1 MASAPE
7 DPVGFKPIDGGWG
20 WVVVFG
26 AHISIGF
33 AYSLPKALSIF
44 FKEIQDDLGTSFS
57 EIALISS
64 VMLAAVYGG
73 GPVSSLLV
81 NRYGCRT
88 VVMVG
93 GLMSGLSVAAASL
106 ATSISFLYLFVGIIG
121 GCGLAF
127 NLNAS
132 VTIISKYFLVRR
144 PLANGLAMAGSPVFL
159 CGLAPLNQYLLNMFG
174 WRGSLLIIGGLM
186 LNSCVA
192 GALMRPAGS
201 PPVRSLAG
209 EQKEMEKK
217 TGFRSC
223 VKNVQ
228 TFMDLSIFKDR
239 GFVIYIIGNVMFFFG
254 AYAPFLFLAE
264 YAITQGV
271 DDYSA
276 AFLLSIV
283 GFVDIFTRPA
293 TGLLASCKW
302 IRLRIQYLFSFAVI
316 LNGLSHLLCPLLNG
330 YFYLVVYAILF
341 GWSFGMVFALIFEC
355 LLDLIGIQRFPS
367 AVGLVTIIECFPVLV
382 GPPAAG
388 FLVDVLQDYKYLFF
402 MCGTVILTGGVFLLV
417 MNIYNYHQ
425 VCPEEATIDLEQNR
439 KNSENPDQ
447 VTKRDSENVTEPAEP
462 NAETGYPEFLFY

>member
-1 MASAPE
+1 
-7 DPVGFKPIDGGWG
+7 
-20 WVVVFG
+20 
-26 AHISIGF
+26 
-33 AYSLPKALSIF
+33 
-44 FKEIQDDLGTSFS
+44 
-57 EIALISS
+57 
-64 VMLAAVYGG
+64 
-73 GPVSSLLV
+73 
-81 NRYGCRT
+81 
-88 VVMVG
+88 
-93 GLMSGLSVAAASL
+93 
-106 ATSISFLYLFVGIIG
+106 
-121 GCGLAF
+121 
-127 NLNAS
+127 
-132 VTIISKYFLVRR
+132 
-144 PLANGLAMAGSPVFL
+144 MAGSPVFL

-192 GALMRPAGS
+192 GALMRPTD
-201 PPVRSLAG
+201 PPHVRSLAG
-209 EQKEMEKK
+209 EQKEMKKK
-217 TGFRSC
+217 TVFRSC

-302 IRLRIQYLFSFAVI
+302 IRPRIQYLFSFGVI
-316 LNGLSHLLCPLLNG
+316 LNGLSHLLCPLLKG
-330 YFYLVVYAILF
+330 YVYLVVYAILF
-341 GWSFGMVFALIFEC
+341 GWSYGMVFALIFEC

-388 FLVDVLQDYKYLFF
+388 KPKFRVLTDPPLSLQLRF
-402 MCGTVILTGGVFLLV
+402 
-417 MNIYNYHQ
+417 
-425 VCPEEATIDLEQNR
+425 
-439 KNSENPDQ
+439 
-447 VTKRDSENVTEPAEP
+447 
-462 NAETGYPEFLFY
+462 